1 MKTIKEIV
9 IVGGGTAGWMSAAA
23 FAKFAHK
30 ADIAITL
37 IESEQIGTVGVGEAT
52 IPQIAKFNAMLGIDE
67 DAFVKAT
74 QATFKLGIEFADW
87 GQIGE
92 RYFHPF
98 GVHGFDL
105 EGIDF
110 HQYWTKMKALGEE
123 HALQDYS
130 LNALAAYAGK
140 FMRPKPEHGAVLN
153 RIAYAFHFDATLYAA
168 FLRAHA
174 EAKGVQRIEGVVAT
188 VGLDAENGFI
198 DAVTLADGRTV
209 SGDLF
214 IDCTGF
220 RSLLM
225 SDALGIG
232 YEDWSH
238 YLPVDRAVAAAT
250 ESTETPLPYTR
261 ATARGAGWQWK
272 IPLQHRTGNGY
283 VYSSRFLEPEQ
294 AELDFR
300 AALNGALLGEPKH
313 LRFVTGRRQK
323 FWHKNCVALGL
334 SAGFMEPLESTS
346 IHLIQSGISKLI
358 ALFPDKTLPTV
369 EQDEYNRLLTD
380 DYLHIRDFLILH
392 YKATRRDDTPFWDYV
407 RTMEVPETL
416 QRKMELLR
424 ASGRFFKYDAEL
436 FDVTSWMAVAVGQGL
451 APIGFNPMVEG
462 LSDSNIRQSL
472 ENMRNLLN
480 KSVAAMPSQEA
491 FIARFCKADP
501 AQVKTGGADGRTN

>member
-1 MKTIKEIV
+1 MTNIKQIV
-9 IVGGGTAGWMSAAA
+9 IVGGGTAGWMAAA
-23 FAKFAHK
+23 ALAKFSRNAN
-30 ADIAITL
+30 IAITL

-67 DAFVKAT
+67 DAFVRET

-105 EGIDF
+105 EGIEF
-110 HQYWTKMKALGEE
+110 HHYWTKMKALGEA

-140 FMRPKPEHGAVLN
+140 FIRPKPEHGAVLN

-168 FLRAHA
+168 FLRRYA
-174 EAKGVQRIEGVVAT
+174 EEKAVERIEGVVSN
-188 VGLDAENGFI
+188 VELDADSGFI
-198 DAVTLADGRTV
+198 KTVSLADGRAV

-220 RSLLM
+220 RSILM
-225 SDALGIG
+225 SDALGVG

-250 ESTETPLPYTR
+250 ESMETPQPFTR

-283 VYSSRFLEPEQ
+283 VYCSRFLTSEQ

-300 AALNGALLGEPKH
+300 AELDGTLLNDPKH
-313 LRFVTGRRQK
+313 LRFVTGKRET

-334 SAGFMEPLESTS
+334 AAGFMEPLESTS

-358 ALFPDKTLPTV
+358 ALFPDQTMSAV
-369 EQDEYNRLLTD
+369 ERDEYNRLLTD

-392 YKATRRDDTPFWDYV
+392 YKATRREDTPFWDYV
-407 RTMEVPETL
+407 RTMQVPETL

-424 ASGRFFKYDAEL
+424 SRGRFFKYDAEL
-436 FDVTSWMAVAVGQGL
+436 FDVTSWLAVTAGQGF
-451 APIGFNPMVEG
+451 APIGYNPMVDG
-462 LSDSNIRQSL
+462 LSESNIRQSL
-472 ENMRNLLN
+472 ENMRNILN
-480 KSVAAMPSQEA
+480 KAAAAMPSQDA
-491 FIARFCKADP
+491 FIDRFCKADTP
-501 AQVKTGGADGRTN
+501 FLSKRDQ